1 MEIANDGKRRADGFF
16 RRTSADSVQVWQAR
30 ESDFYLINSL
40 LKSAPWRHK
49 HVDWFEPKSWLGSPD
64 FVVSHASNG
73 ARGCLAIVA
82 DPGPGA
88 WVRLAALE
96 RQGFNRNQAFL
107 QMATMVDEVCD
118 YLQNTGVSIVGWM
131 APIAWPNE
139 WPERLGFAEQEKII
153 TYQKPTFT
161 LPTLREVAGLII
173 RPAILDDMEGLAEI
187 ECRAYAPI
195 WRHSARGL
203 AIAMTH
209 AFSFDVAEL
218 NGKLVGF
225 QHSAPG
231 RGPAAH
237 LARITVDPA
246 VQGQGVGGQ
255 LLAHAIQ
262 GYQRRGAINMTLNT
276 ESANINAQRLYSR
289 FGYTPNGHEFPL
301 YTMELG

>member
-1 MEIANDGKRRADGFF
+1 MEIANDDNGRAGDFF
-16 RRTSADSVQVWQAR
+16 RRKSADSVRVWQAR
-30 ESDFYLINSL
+30 EADFSLIDSL
-40 LKSAPWRHK
+40 LRTAPWRHK

-73 ARGCLAIVA
+73 AKGCLAIVA
-82 DPGPGA
+82 DPGPAA

-118 YLQNTGVSIVGWM
+118 YLQETGVSIIGWM

-139 WPERLGFAEQEKII
+139 WPERLGFIEREKII
-153 TYQKPTFT
+153 TYQKPTFK
-161 LPTLREVAGLII
+161 LPELRPVSGLQV
-173 RPAILDDMEGLAEI
+173 RPATLDDMEALADI
-187 ECRAYAPI
+187 ECKAFAPI

-203 AIAMTH
+203 GIAMAH

-218 NGKLVGF
+218 NGELVGF

-231 RGPAAH
+231 RGSAAH
-237 LARITVDPA
+237 LARITVDPT
-246 VQGQGVGGQ
+246 VQGKGVGGH
-255 LLAHAIQ
+255 LLAHAIN

-276 ESANINAQRLYSR
+276 ESANINAQRLYTR
-289 FGYTPNGHEFPL
+289 FGYAPNGHEFPL
-301 YTMELG
+301 YTMDLT